1 MATAAATIS
10 EGVLSIGGMSC
21 SSCSSSVETAA
32 QSIAG
37 VLSASVDLISEIMT
51 VRFNSTRCSI
61 ESIAEAIED
70 IGFEASVI
78 SVREV
83 NNDMR
88 NNGGSESTKI
98 NGKESNGYSTFEDAT
113 ATSSKVEAVF
123 ALDGLTCSSC
133 VSTVNQAVRSIGTEK
148 GLDVDSV
155 NVRLLPDATLTVRF
169 DSSKMNEEDI
179 IDMIEAVGFDAE
191 LSSKEDLQVSVME
204 NGKGGGT
211 ASKAKKMLYISLHDN
226 QESGMEYLQNCDGIL
241 DVRVSKRNISEKTSI
256 QRSNRCSWLSDK
268 LFSKSNK
275 ADHVPLTSRKDE
287 IGTLEVTYS
296 DDIIG
301 VRDIVDGLKAY
312 ANTSCDVYDAL
323 SYQMKQKSIDSRRQR
338 EIREWRDQFFFAM
351 SFALPVFLISMVFPR
366 LPSTSMYF
374 EEVVFWGI
382 TREELWAWALAT
394 PVQFGPG
401 MRFYRDSYHSVK
413 SGKLGMS
420 FLIAM
425 GTTAAYFYSVSA
437 VIYNAMMRDTGVPR
451 LMQSF
456 DSSSMLIAF
465 ILLGKYLEANAK
477 SKTSQAVSKL
487 AEMAPE
493 NATLVGIVS
502 KTGEITKMSER
513 TILLTLLQRGD
524 VLLVRPGEKVPA
536 DGTVLTGASSVDESM
551 LTGESLPVSKTEGSK
566 MIGGTVNINGAIQM
580 KVDEVGEDT
589 ALAQVIRLVE
599 TAQSSKAAIQELADR
614 IAAKFTPAVIS
625 IAITTFIVWAIL
637 LNSAILEGIKEEW
650 PYHEMGFNDWTLPLL
665 FSISVLVIACP
676 CALGLATPTAVM
688 VGTGLGARH
697 GILIRGGEPLELT
710 KDITTVVFD
719 KTGTLTR
726 GEMEVKDILIL
737 SERLTSNNSD
747 ASQQEARNTAVENIM
762 YYAASAERSSEHP
775 IAKGTLCSC
784 ESFLTKQHRTF
795 L

>member
-1 MATAAATIS
+1 MATSTTIS
-10 EGVLSIGGMSC
+10 EGVLSVGGMSC
-21 SSCSSSVETAA
+21 SSCSSSVVAA
-32 QSIAG
+32 TQSLPG

-51 VRFNSTRCSI
+51 VRFNSQRRSI
-61 ESIAEAIED
+61 ETIAENIED

-78 SVREV
+78 SVREI
-83 NNDMR
+83 NA
-88 NNGGSESTKI
+88 STKI
-98 NGKESNGYSTFEDAT
+98 NGAESKGYSTFEDT
-113 ATSSKVEAVF
+113 TMSSAQVEAIF
-123 ALDGLTCSSC
+123 ALDGLTCASC
-133 VSTVNQAVRSIGTEK
+133 VSTVNQAVRSIGSEK

-169 DSSKMNEEDI
+169 DSSKMNEDDI
-179 IDMIEAVGFDAE
+179 IDVVEAVGFDAA
-191 LSSKEDLQVSVME
+191 LSSKQDLQLSSME
-204 NGKGGGT
+204 NGKGGI
-211 ASKAKKMLYISLHDN
+211 AKKMLYIALHEN
-226 QESGMEYLQNCDGIL
+226 QDGGMEYLQNCDGIL
-241 DVRVSKRNISEKTSI
+241 DVRISKRNISMNDGSV
-256 QRSNRCSWLSDK
+256 QRSSSKCRWLLNIAK
-268 LFSKSNK
+268 SKK
-275 ADHVPLTSRKDE
+275 TDYVPLTTTQHNGR
-287 IGTLEVTYS
+287 GTLEVTYS

-301 VRDIVDGLKAY
+301 VRDIVDAIKEH

-338 EIREWRDQFFFAM
+338 EIKEWRNQFLFAI
-351 SFALPVFLISMVFPR
+351 SFALPVFFISMVFPR
-366 LPSTSMYF
+366 LSSTSMFF
-374 EEVVFWGI
+374 EEIVFWGI
-382 TREELWAWALAT
+382 TREEIWAWVLAT
-394 PVQFGPG
+394 PVQFGSG

-437 VIYNAMMRDTGVPR
+437 VVYNAVMRDTGVPR

-456 DSSSMLIAF
+456 DSSAMLIAF
-465 ILLGKYLEANAK
+465 ILMGKYLEANAK

-502 KTGEITKMSER
+502 KTGEVTTLTER
-513 TILLTLLQRGD
+513 NIPLTLLQRGD
-524 VLLVRPGEKVPA
+524 VLLVRPGEIVPT
-536 DGTVLTGASSVDESM
+536 DGTVLTGATSVDESM
-551 LTGESLPVSKTEGSK
+551 LTGESLPVSKKDGSK
-566 MIGGTVNINGAIQM
+566 MIGGTININGSIEM

-614 IAAKFTPAVIS
+614 IAAKFTPAVIL
-625 IAITTFIVWAIL
+625 IAVTTFIVWAIL
-637 LNSAILEGIKEEW
+637 LNSEMLDGIKEEW
-650 PYHEMGFNDWTLPLL
+650 PYHEIGFNDWTLPLL

-697 GILIRGGEPLELT
+697 GILIRGGEPLELC

-726 GEMEVKDILIL
+726 GEMEVKDILLL
-737 SERLTSNNSD
+737 SERLTMNNCD
-747 ASQQEARNTAVENIM
+747 ASQQEARKTAVEKII

-775 IAKGTLCSC
+775 IAKG
-784 ESFLTKQHRTF
+784 
-795 L
+795 

>member
-1 MATAAATIS
+1 MSSAAIIS
-10 EGVLSIGGMSC
+10 EGILSIGGMSC
-21 SSCSSSVETAA
+21 SSCSSSVATAA
-32 QSIAG
+32 QSLAG

-61 ESIAEAIED
+61 ETIAEAIED

-83 NNDMR
+83 SNDTR
-88 NNGGSESTKI
+88 NGGDESTNL
-98 NGKESNGYSTFEDAT
+98 NGMESKGYYTLIDAAT
-113 ATSSKVEAVF
+113 TSSSQVEAVF
-123 ALDGLTCSSC
+123 ALDGLMCASC
-133 VSTVNQAVRSIGTEK
+133 VSTVNQAVRSIGSEK
-148 GLDVDSV
+148 GLDLESV

-179 IDMIEAVGFDAE
+179 IDVIEAVGFDAE
-191 LSSKEDLQVSVME
+191 LSSKEDLQVSLME
-204 NGKGGGT
+204 NGKGGT
-211 ASKAKKMLYISLHDN
+211 TSKAKKTLYISLHNN
-226 QESGMEYLQNCDGIL
+226 QDSGMEYLQNCDGVL
-241 DVRVSKRNISEKTSI
+241 DVRVSKRNISEKNSI
-256 QRSNRCSWLSDK
+256 QSNNRCRWLSDK
-268 LFSKSNK
+268 MFNKSNK
-275 ADHVPLTSRKDE
+275 SDHIPLTSRQDE
-287 IGTLEVTYS
+287 MSTLEVTYN

-301 VRDIVDGLKAY
+301 VRDIADGLKAY
-312 ANTSCDVYDAL
+312 ANTSCGVYDAL
-323 SYQMKQKSIDSRRQR
+323 SYQMKLKSIDSRRQR
-338 EIREWRDQFFFAM
+338 EIRKWRNQFFFAM

-366 LPSTSMYF
+366 LSSTSMFF

-437 VIYNAMMRDTGVPR
+437 VIYNAVMRDAGVPR

-502 KTGEITKMSER
+502 KTGEITTLSER

-566 MIGGTVNINGAIQM
+566 MIGGTLNINGAIQM

-637 LNSAILEGIKEEW
+637 LNSEILEGIKEEW
-650 PYHEMGFNDWTLPLL
+650 PYHDMGFNNWTLPLL

-775 IAKGTLCSC
+775 IAKG
-784 ESFLTKQHRTF
+784 K
-795 L
+795 

>member
-1 MATAAATIS
+1 MTTTTTIS

-21 SSCSSSVETAA
+21 SSCSSSVAAAA
-32 QSIAG
+32 QSLPG
-37 VLSASVDLISEIMT
+37 VLSASVDLISEILT
-51 VRFNSTRCSI
+51 VRFNSERCSI
-61 ESIAEAIED
+61 EEIAETIED

-78 SVREV
+78 SAREV
-83 NNDMR
+83 GDKR
-88 NNGGSESTKI
+88 TESTKI
-98 NGKESNGYSTFEDAT
+98 HAKESKGYSTFEDAT
-113 ATSSKVEAVF
+113 TAQVEAIF
-123 ALDGLTCSSC
+123 ALDGLTCASC
-133 VSTVNQAVRSIGTEK
+133 VSTVNQAVRSMGSEN

-155 NVRLLPDATLTVRF
+155 DVRLLPDATLTVRF
-169 DSSKMNEEDI
+169 DSSRMNEEDI
-179 IDMIEAVGFDAE
+179 IDVIEAVGFDAA
-191 LSSKEDLQVSVME
+191 LSSKNDIQLSSIE
-204 NGKGGGT
+204 NGKGI
-211 ASKAKKMLYISLHDN
+211 SKRIKMLYISLRENLDN
-226 QESGMEYLQNCDGIL
+226 GMEYLRNCDGIS
-241 DVRVSKRNISEKTSI
+241 DVRISKRNISKIDAVQKSSKCLSLLNLKQYLPFNESKKTDYVS
-256 QRSNRCSWLSDK
+256 
-268 LFSKSNK
+268 
-275 ADHVPLTSRKDE
+275 LTSKQNG

-301 VRDIVDGLKAY
+301 IRDIVDGLKEN

-338 EIREWRDQFFFAM
+338 EIKEWRNQFLFAI
-351 SFALPVFLISMVFPR
+351 SFALPVFFISMVFPL

-374 EEVVFWGI
+374 EEVVLWGI

-394 PVQFGPG
+394 PVQFGSG

-437 VIYNAMMRDTGVPR
+437 VVYNAMMRHTGVPR

-456 DSSSMLIAF
+456 DSSAMLIAF
-465 ILLGKYLEANAK
+465 ILLGKYLEANVK

-493 NATLVGIVS
+493 NATLIGVVS
-502 KTGEITKMSER
+502 KTDGVTTLSER
-513 TILLTLLQRGD
+513 NIPLTLLQRGD
-524 VLLVRPGEKVPA
+524 VLLVRPGEKVPT
-536 DGTVLTGASSVDESM
+536 DGTVLTGATSIDESM
-551 LTGESLPVSKTEGSK
+551 LTGESLPVSKKEGSK
-566 MIGGTVNINGAIQM
+566 IIGGTININGAFQM

-614 IAAKFTPAVIS
+614 IAAKFTPAVIL
-625 IAITTFIVWAIL
+625 IAVTTFTVWAIL
-637 LNSAILEGIKEEW
+637 LNSEILDGIKEEW
-650 PYHEMGFNDWTLPLL
+650 PYHEIGFNNWTLPLL

-688 VGTGLGARH
+688 VGTGLGARY
-697 GILIRGGEPLELT
+697 GILIRGGEPLEVT
-710 KDITTVVFD
+710 KNVTTVVFD

-737 SERLTSNNSD
+737 SERLTLNNCN
-747 ASQQEARNTAVENIM
+747 ASQQEARRIAVEKII
-762 YYAASAERSSEHP
+762 YYAASAERNSEHP
-775 IAKGTLCSC
+775 IAQG
-784 ESFLTKQHRTF
+784 E
-795 L
+795 